1 MRRTQKLT
9 FVSGFASIIKS
20 LTSSMSWFRNCDH
33 KRIYPC
39 AKFVENILR
48 AIRYVRFIVRF
59 VYLTQV
65 VRIEADYWL
74 PLTAQDGK
82 MLEGTQ

>member
-1 MRRTQKLT
+1 
-9 FVSGFASIIKS
+9 
-20 LTSSMSWFRNCDH
+20 MSWFRNFDH
-33 KRIYPC
+33 RRIYPC

-48 AIRYVRFIVRF
+48 TIGYTRLVVRF

-65 VRIEADYWL
+65 VRIEADYCL

-82 MLEGTQ
+82 MLEGIQW